1 VSAAAQGAASSADF
15 LEAIFDNLTR
25 AASRSVLRELHSSG
39 PVEAAGSD
47 LLALV
52 RTARLFVSSK
62 GLRKGDR
69 CAILAANSIRWAALD
84 LALMS
89 EGVIVVPLYARQA
102 PLELAAMMKD
112 CTPARICSGD
122 EALRQSIMQAWP
134 EAPPVSTFDEVF
146 EGRPEAPGRPPLA
159 PPPLASSD
167 PVTIIYTSGTSG
179 EPKGVV
185 LTTGNWSH
193 MIPCAAARLDELMRL
208 HGNPSGPDRV
218 FHYAPFCFAASRIL
232 LLTSLSRN
240 TVVSLSMDL
249 TLLAEEMK
257 VAAPD
262 YFSNVPTLL
271 ERVRAKVEEN
281 VRNRGGFAAWLFS
294 KAKAAHLRRH
304 HKNSQRLDSLWLSV
318 AGALMFPTIRKSL
331 GPNLKALISGSA
343 PLNIETQ
350 LFFTMLGI
358 PVLQVYGLTETTAIC
373 TMDEPGDVTPGCVGK
388 AILGIDMVLGENS
401 EILVRGPN
409 LFAGYWNRPE
419 ATAAVLRDGWFHTG
433 DQGEVDARGNWKI
446 VGRLKNLIILNS
458 GHNIAPEPIEDKLQ
472 QLLPGARQ
480 VMVVGNSS
488 SYLAAIVTVDSANGL
503 PGEQVQA
510 SIERLNQDLPHYKQ
524 IRAFHMHK
532 EPFTVE
538 NGLLTTMGKLRRDA
552 ILARLS
558 DPIRQMYAKKSA

>member
-1 VSAAAQGAASSADF
+1 MSSPAQGAASSVNF
-15 LEAIFDNLTR
+15 LEAIFDNLAR
-25 AASRSVLRELHSSG
+25 AASRPVLRELHSSG
-39 PVEAAGSD
+39 PVEASGSE

-52 RTARLFVSSK
+52 HTARQFASSI

-69 CAILAANSIRWAALD
+69 CAILAANSIRWVALD
-84 LALMS
+84 LAMMS

-102 PLELAAMMKD
+102 PLELTAMMMD
-112 CTPARICSGD
+112 CTPARICCGD
-122 EALRQSIMQAWP
+122 ETLRRSIIEAWP
-134 EAPPVSTFDEVF
+134 DAPPVSTFEEVF
-146 EGRPEAPGRPPLA
+146 AGRGEIPGRPPLA
-159 PPPLASSD
+159 SLRLASSD
-167 PVTIIYTSGTSG
+167 AITIIYTSGTSG

-185 LTTGNWSH
+185 LTARNWSH
-193 MIPCAAARLDELMRL
+193 MIPCTTARLDELMRL
-208 HGNPSGPDRV
+208 RGRHFEPDRV

-249 TLLAEEMK
+249 TRLADEMK
-257 VAAPD
+257 GAAPD

-294 KAKAAHLRRH
+294 KSKAAYLRRH
-304 HKNSQRLDSLWLSV
+304 GGNSQGLDALWLSL
-318 AGALMFPTIRKSL
+318 AGALMFPAIRKSL
-331 GPNLKALISGSA
+331 GPNVKTLICGSA
-343 PLNIETQ
+343 PLNTETQ
-350 LFFTMLGI
+350 LFFMMLGI

-373 TMDEPGDVTPGCVGK
+373 TMDDPGDVTPGCVGK
-388 AILGIDMVLGENS
+388 AIPGIDMVLGENG

-409 LFAGYWNRPE
+409 IFAGYWNRPE
-419 ATAAVLRDGWFHTG
+419 ATAAVLRDGWFRTG

-472 QLLPGARQ
+472 QLLPNARQ

-503 PGEQVQA
+503 AGDQVRA
-510 SIERLNQDLPHYKQ
+510 SIERLNRDLPHYKQ
-524 IRAFHMHK
+524 IRAFHIHK
-532 EPFTVE
+532 EPFSVE
-538 NGLLTTMGKLRRDA
+538 NGLLTAMGKLRRDA

-558 DPIRQMYAKKSA
+558 ESIRQMYAKKSA